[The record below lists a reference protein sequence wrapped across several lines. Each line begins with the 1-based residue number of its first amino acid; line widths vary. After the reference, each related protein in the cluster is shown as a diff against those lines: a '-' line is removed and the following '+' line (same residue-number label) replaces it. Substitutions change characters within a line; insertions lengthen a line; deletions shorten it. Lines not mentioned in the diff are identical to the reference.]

1 MEQAVNPRVFDW
13 RKAWW
18 WGVVYWAFY
27 GAVEYALADTVA
39 EWLRPEGTVPFTEY
53 WLVGVAAL
61 AFWLLCGPP
70 MAALCARIWFFVV
83 PPRNTEEADAR
94 MTGSAVITVLA
105 AFGLVLARRS
115 QGLVPTVLA
124 LAVPVALAA
133 VALIAGWNARW
144 ARWTW
149 FVMNPV
155 TLTVAV
161 LLRPWMYFYVLPKG
175 DAVVQISFSSL
186 AFLSVLAL
194 SWLFFRGKPA
204 GWGDRF
210 PLAAAGC
217 IVTAALILGFGSR
230 ARIPLPG
237 TPADGARPHHPNV
250 ILITLDTVRA
260 DHLHLYGYPRQT
272 TPQLEEFAR
281 QATVFRAAVSA
292 ADWTA
297 PSHATMMTG
306 LYALRHGVRYDY
318 PDVRLGHIPRSAPTL
333 AETLQHYGY
342 RTAALVAN
350 RAYLA
355 PEIGFGRGFDLY
367 RVPATP
373 VALEN
378 SRMPSVLRSTR
389 LRLMGITGADLPY
402 VSGTKMV
409 DEAATLLG
417 KWKLGQPAFLFM
429 NLMDAHWPYNP
440 PPPFRNRFVSP
451 KKAWTST
458 EFYEM
463 VKLVDEEKRTVTPE
477 ERRELVAAYDSGIA
491 YADHELGRLF
501 GMLRENG
508 LFDNSLIIVTAD
520 HGEVFGERSLMEHGV
535 SVYQDQVHVPL
546 IVKYPGQHTRKDV
559 DVTVSLVDLF
569 PTVLDVIGAP
579 APRRLAGITLRK
591 ADQLGARPVYS
602 ESYALWQ
609 KWGVEERFAD
619 VERAV
624 YLGGLKMVLTT
635 RGRRELYDLAADPN
649 ETRDLI
655 ASKPEQAAQLER
667 LLRTWQQNYV
677 KPGDQEL
684 GMGQEAVDRLKSLG
698 YVQ

>member
-1 MEQAVNPRVFDW
+1 MNPAVFDW
-13 RKAWW
+13 RKALW
-18 WGVVYWAFY
+18 WGFVYWAFY
-27 GAVEYALADTVA
+27 GAVEYALADAVS
-39 EWLRPEGTVPFTEY
+39 EWLRPEGTVPYSEY

-61 AFWLLCGPP
+61 AVWVAGGPLV
-70 MAALCARIWFFVV
+70 AALCARVWFLAV
-83 PPRNTEEADAR
+83 PPRNEEEAQAR
-94 MTGSAVITVLA
+94 MTRGAGITVLVV
-105 AFGLVLARRS
+105 FGYVLARRS

-124 LAVPVALAA
+124 LAVPAG
-133 VALIAGWNARW
+133 LIAVGLVAGWSARW
-144 ARWTW
+144 SRWTW
-149 FVMNPV
+149 FLMNPV

-186 AFLSVLAL
+186 AFAAVLAL
-194 SWLFFRGKPA
+194 SWLIFRNKPE
-204 GWGDRF
+204 GWGARF
-210 PLAAAGC
+210 PISASAWILAAAL
-217 IVTAALILGFGSR
+217 VLGFGLR
-230 ARIPLPG
+230 ARVPLPG
-237 TPADGARPHHPNV
+237 SPADGAKTGRPNV

-260 DHLHLYGYPRQT
+260 DHLHLYGYGRQT
-272 TPQLEEFAR
+272 TPHLEEFAK
-281 QATVFRAAVSA
+281 QATVFRDAVSA

-367 RVPATP
+367 RVPTTA
-373 VALEN
+373 VSLET

-389 LRLMGITGADLPY
+389 LHLLGITGADEPY
-402 VSGTKMV
+402 VPGAKMV
-409 DEAATLLG
+409 DEAGKLLS
-417 KWKLGQPAFLFM
+417 KWKLGQPSFLFF

-440 PPPFRNRFVSP
+440 PPPFRNRFMKPSLH
-451 KKAWTST
+451 WSST
-458 EFYEM
+458 QFYEL
-463 VKLVDEEKRTVTPE
+463 VKLVDEEKRVVTPQ
-477 ERRELVAAYDSGIA
+477 ERAELMAAYDSGIA
-491 YADHELGRLF
+491 YADDQLGRLF
-501 GMLRENG
+501 QMLRENG

-546 IVKYPGQHTRKDV
+546 IVKYPGQQQRKDV
-559 DVTVSLVDLF
+559 EVTVSLVDLF

-591 ADQLGARPVYS
+591 AEHLASRPVYA

-609 KWGVEERFAD
+609 KWGVEERFID

-635 RGRRELYDLAADPN
+635 KGRRELYDLAADPN
-649 ETRDLI
+649 ETRDVA
-655 ASKPEQAAQLER
+655 ASKPEQTAQLER
-667 LLRTWQQNYV
+667 LLKTWQQNYI

-684 GMGQEAVDRLKSLG
+684 GMGREAVDRLKSLG